1 MKKHIFLQLFSGF
14 KTGVFIGLMFSIF
27 FSFVYS
33 GEAFYPMSPSF
44 VEKFS
49 SELTAFLISV
59 FLWGLIG
66 VIFTMTNYIF
76 TSTDWSITRMTI
88 SHAVI
93 SYILFLPIALYL
105 NWINFSVTNI
115 LSFTMIYLI
124 IYTFFWVISMIRVKK
139 EVDKINKH
147 IH

>member
-33 GEAFYPMSPSF
+33 GEAFYPMPPSF

>member
-1 MKKHIFLQLFSGF
+1 MKKHIFLQLFSCF
-14 KTGVFIGLMFSIF
+14 KKWVFIGLMFSIF

-33 GEAFYPMSPSF
+33 GEAFYPMPPSF

>member
-33 GEAFYPMSPSF
+33 GEGFYPMPPSF
-44 VEKFS
+44 IEKFS

-76 TSTDWSITRMTI
+76 TSTDLSITKMTL

-115 LSFTMIYLI
+115 FSFTMIYLI
-124 IYTFFWVISMIRVKK
+124 IYIFFWVVSMIKVKK

>member
-33 GEAFYPMSPSF
+33 GEAFYPMPPSF

-88 SHAVI
+88 SHAAI

>member
-33 GEAFYPMSPSF
+33 GEAFYPMPPSF

-88 SHAVI
+88 SHAII